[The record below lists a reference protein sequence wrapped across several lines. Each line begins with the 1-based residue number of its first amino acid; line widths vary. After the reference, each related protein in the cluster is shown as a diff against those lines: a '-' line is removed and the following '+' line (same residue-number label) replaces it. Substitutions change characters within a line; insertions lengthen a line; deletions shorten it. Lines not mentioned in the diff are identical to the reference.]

1 MIGTKQRIRHMRQR
15 CRPVMR
21 STDPQVVRAREALRE
36 AVYKPDEPEHE
47 LYPVICRLLY
57 EAEEQADD
65 PPGIWATSMD
75 VRVHWV
81 CLVYKLLGVFDGE
94 VGDAQA
100 TA

>member
-47 LYPVICRLLY
+47 LYPVICRLLF
-57 EAEEQADD
+57 EAEQQGTT
-65 PPGIWATSMD
+65 PVD
-75 VRVHWV
+75 VMCHWV
-81 CLVYKLLGVFDGE
+81 CLVYELLGVFEPNGGKDNDRRE
-94 VGDAQA
+94 TQQA